1 MPKTLHRFQNRTA
14 VAMSSGP
21 KVGALGNTSGIVVA
35 QCGLYGE
42 DELASIYIERI
53 EDWNQKTITT
63 SGTHSVHVT
72 KMLSLLE
79 EVQQFPWGQ
88 GEEVQ
93 HHPLLSDMR
102 Q

>member
-1 MPKTLHRFQNRTA
+1 MRNR
-14 VAMSSGP
+14 
-21 KVGALGNTSGIVVA
+21 ALRPRLCAPRTSGIVFA